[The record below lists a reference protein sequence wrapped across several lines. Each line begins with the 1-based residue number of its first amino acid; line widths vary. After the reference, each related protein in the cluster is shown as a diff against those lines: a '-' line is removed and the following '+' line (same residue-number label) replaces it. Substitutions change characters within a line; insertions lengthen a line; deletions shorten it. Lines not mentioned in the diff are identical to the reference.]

1 MHTKLCE
8 ERETLVSLGISTIS
22 VEGKKILERVI
33 FCTLRNELD
42 ASSESYSEVSE
53 VSFHRSD
60 TKKSLPYLLRRMRT
74 PSVESG
80 EKNNASF
87 PN

>member
-1 MHTKLCE
+1 MHAKLSE

-22 VEGKKILERVI
+22 IERKKILERVI
-33 FCTLRNELD
+33 FSTLRNELG
-42 ASSESYSEVSE
+42 ASFELYSEVSE

-60 TKKSLPYLLRRMRT
+60 TKKRLPYSLRRMRIH
-74 PSVESG
+74 SVESG
-80 EKNNASF
+80 EKNIASF

>member
-1 MHTKLCE
+1 MHAKLSE

-22 VEGKKILERVI
+22 VERKKILERVI
-33 FCTLRNELD
+33 FSTLRNELG
-42 ASSESYSEVSE
+42 ASFESYSEVSE

-60 TKKSLPYLLRRMRT
+60 TKKRRPYSLRRMRT
-74 PSVESG
+74 HSVESG
-80 EKNNASF
+80 EKNIASF